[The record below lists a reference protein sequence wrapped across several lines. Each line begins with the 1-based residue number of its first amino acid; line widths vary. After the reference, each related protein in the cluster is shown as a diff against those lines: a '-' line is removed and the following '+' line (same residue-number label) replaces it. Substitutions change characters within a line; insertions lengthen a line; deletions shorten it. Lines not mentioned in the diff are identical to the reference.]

1 MRRREFIGLVGG
13 VPIAWSLPA
22 WAQEPKTPAIVG
34 ATEPVATHI
43 RAATGLRAA
52 LQSLIWIG
60 AEAGLFHRHGLDVT
74 VTTETGGPRA
84 ASGTVRGDW
93 EFCHTGDLPIV
104 HGVLQGQDPVLI
116 LTPAELHDVAFLMG
130 RHDINRPE
138 QLAGARIGALDAAG
152 QYGRAVGAMLQKWG
166 VSASL
171 VSLGSFQAIYK
182 ALGKGEVEAGYLPVD
197 LRFLGE
203 NEFGWNALG
212 GISSGAGGIVTT
224 RRFIATNRELVKNIV
239 ASLVDT
245 IALFKTKPDITVPLL
260 QRFLQIDDRKGVEQV
275 YAYYVPL
282 FRASPDPT
290 FFDEMTRLRGFVE
303 QQYPAAATLEVKDL
317 TDSSFVAELDR
328 TGYIARLYSEQK

>member
-13 VPIAWSLPA
+13 APIAWSLLA
-22 WAQEPKTPAIVG
+22 WAQEPKTPVIG
-34 ATEPVATHI
+34 DTTEPVPTRI
-43 RAATGLRAA
+43 RAATGLRAT

-84 ASGTVRGDW
+84 ATGTVRGDW

-104 HGVLQGQDPVLI
+104 QGVLQGQDPVLI
-116 LTPAELHDVAFLMG
+116 VTPAELHDVAFLMG
-130 RHDINRPE
+130 RHDITRPE
-138 QLAGARIGALDAAG
+138 QLASARIGALDAAG
-152 QYGRAVGAMLQKWG
+152 QYGRAVEAMLQKWD

-182 ALGKGEVEAGYLPVD
+182 ALGRGEVEAGYLPVD

-203 NEFGWNALG
+203 REFGWNALG

-224 RRFIATNRELVKNIV
+224 RRLIATNRELVMNIV

-245 IALFKTKPDITVPLL
+245 IALFKTKPDIAVPLL
-260 QRFLQIDDRKGVEQV
+260 QRFLQIDDRKAVEQV
-275 YAYYVPL
+275 HAYYVPL

-290 FFDEMTRLRGFVE
+290 FFDEMTRLKGFVE
-303 QQYPAAATLEVKDL
+303 KQYPAAATLEAKDL
-317 TDSSFVAELDR
+317 SDSSFVGELHR
-328 TGYIARLYSEQK
+328 TGYIARLYSG